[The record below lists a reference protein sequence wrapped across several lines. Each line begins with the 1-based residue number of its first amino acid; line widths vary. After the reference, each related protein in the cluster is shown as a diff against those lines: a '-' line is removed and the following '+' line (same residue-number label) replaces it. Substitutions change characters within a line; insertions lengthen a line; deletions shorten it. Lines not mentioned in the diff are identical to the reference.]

1 MAERSEYFLVEA
13 LAERVAE
20 ICLEDGRVAQVQVTV
35 EKPAALRFARTVAVE
50 IERGRG

>member
-1 MAERSEYFLVEA
+1 MAEGSSYRLIEA

-20 ICLEDGRVAQVQVTV
+20 ICLSRPGVRAARVPV

-50 IERGRG
+50 ITRRRD